1 MTTTTRR
8 LQAPTPRV
16 ALLLITTL
24 IVGVI
29 LYLGRDAVTPFL
41 LGLLLIYVMD
51 PMVGWLHRRGVP
63 RGLSVLLVYVLVFG
77 ASFLA
82 LALLLRPLV
91 SQVIGFIG
99 DLPRFNQAVDEAT
112 RQLRGLYEG
121 LQLPPALR
129 EAIDRALA
137 DLGNAAG
144 AFDVRS
150 LLPIASGILGAIGAL
165 FGYIIVPVWAFYLL
179 KDRERLLASFD
190 RSLPDGWRRDT
201 WAVLRIVERI
211 FGRWLR
217 AQILLGLLVGAA
229 TFAGLIVLGLL
240 VDERFIRFAILL
252 AVVAGLFELLPII
265 GPILSM
271 IPTLLVALTVSPQAV
286 VAVFLLYLLVQQLE
300 NNVLVPKI
308 QGEAI
313 ELHASVV
320 IFSLIIGGSIA
331 GLLGAILALPITA
344 AGKEIYRYLFR
355 RLSEDADA
363 VQPERVRPMAP
374 EGPEGATPDVS
385 IARADPDGAAEQS
398 TIEERPAP
406 SDEEA
411 MDAPALRA
419 RPIAGGPASKGAA
432 GPDDPPGDLAA
443 GDQAEAR

>member
-1 MTTTTRR
+1 MTTTSRR

-16 ALLLITTL
+16 ALLLVTAL
-24 IVGVI
+24 IIAVI

-51 PMVGWLHRRGVP
+51 PMVGWIHRRGVP
-63 RGLSVLLVYVLVFG
+63 RGLAVLLVYLLVFG
-77 ASFLA
+77 GAILA
-82 LALLLRPLV
+82 LSLLLRPLV

-99 DLPRFNQAVDEAT
+99 DLPRFNQAVDEALG
-112 RQLRGLYEG
+112 QLRGIYQG
-121 LQLPPALR
+121 LELPPTLR
-129 EAIDRALA
+129 EAVDRAIA

-144 AFDVRS
+144 AFDIRS
-150 LLPIASGILGAIGAL
+150 LLPIASGVFGAIGAL
-165 FGYIIVPVWAFYLL
+165 FGFLIVPVWAFYLL
-179 KDRERLLASFD
+179 KDRERLLAGFD

-201 WAVLRIVERI
+201 WAVLRIIERV

-217 AQILLGLLVGAA
+217 AQILLGLVVGAA

-240 VDERFIRFAILL
+240 IDERFIRFAILL

-271 IPTLLVALTVSPQAV
+271 IPTLVVALTVSPQAV
-286 VAVFLLYLLVQQLE
+286 VAVVVLYLVVQQLE

-313 ELHASVV
+313 ELHASLV

-331 GLLGAILALPITA
+331 GLLGAVLALPITA

-355 RLSEDADA
+355 RLSQLEPLGAADRGRPLAPSEVAEAAADVSLDRFAGGDAATERPMTLAPVGVVGPAADA
-363 VQPERVRPMAP
+363 GPGHSLADEAVRP
-374 EGPEGATPDVS
+374 
-385 IARADPDGAAEQS
+385 AAEPTDPPS
-398 TIEERPAP
+398 GDPAP
-406 SDEEA
+406 A
-411 MDAPALRA
+411 RIAPPVNR
-419 RPIAGGPASKGAA
+419 
-432 GPDDPPGDLAA
+432 
-443 GDQAEAR
+443 